1 MAAPTRKTVELFY
14 DVVSPYS
21 WFAFEVLCRYK
32 NVWNIE
38 LKLKPFF
45 LGGIMNEA
53 SNRPPAMVPNKGK
66 YMFKEM
72 QLLAKYYNVPLVPP
86 KDPAEVMFNK
96 GSLSAQ
102 RFITAVDLM
111 DSSKVEPLSRELWMR
126 IWSRDEDIVDP
137 DSLQQAGQKA
147 GLGDE
152 QVKSCLQ
159 KMKDQAVKERLKQYT
174 SEALEYEAFGSPTII
189 AHVKKPV
196 MLFGSDRFPI
206 LAQVLNEKWDGP
218 IPGSK
223 L

>member
-1 MAAPTRKTVELFY
+1 MAAPTRKTVEFFY
-14 DVVSPYS
+14 DVVSPYT

-32 NVWNIE
+32 NVWNID

-66 YMFKEM
+66 YLFQEI
-72 QLLAKYYNVPLVPP
+72 QLLAKYFNVPVVPP
-86 KDPAEVMFNK
+86 KDPAEVMFVK
-96 GSLSAQ
+96 GSLPTQ
-102 RFITAVDLM
+102 RFITAVDLL
-111 DSSKVEPLSRELWMR
+111 DSSKVEPVSRELWMR
-126 IWSRDEDIVDP
+126 IWNRDEDIVDP
-137 DSLQQAGQKA
+137 DSLKQAGLKA
-147 GLGDE
+147 GLTDE
-152 QVKSCLQ
+152 QIKTCLQ
-159 KMKDQAVKERLKQYT
+159 RMKEQPIKDRLKQYT
-174 SEALEYEAFGSPTII
+174 NEALEYGAFGSPTII
-189 AHVKKPV
+189 AHVGKPV